1 MIYEDLNLNIEY
13 KLNEIKA
20 KIKPTWYQTFV

>member
-13 KLNEIKA
+13 KLNEIKT